1 MEKATN
7 YKNGKKAE
15 RIRKEN
21 KNFSGDGGGGGGES
35 RVKNSPKAFGELKKF
50 KIEMLFNFSDQIWAV
65 VIYA

>member
-21 KNFSGDGGGGGGES
+21 KNFSGDGGGGGES

-50 KIEMLFNFSDQIWAV
+50 KIEMLFNFSDQI
-65 VIYA
+65 

>member
-21 KNFSGDGGGGGGES
+21 KNFSGDGGGGGES
-35 RVKNSPKAFGELKKF
+35 RVNNSPKAFGELKKF